1 MMVISASGKV
11 YEYFIPTR
19 QLPVVMYRDIDL
31 PTLSSLT
38 EVNTMPCGTKKGG
51 SKSSGNKPRPRPK
64 PKPKN
69 YDALR
74 GEKV

>member
-11 YEYFIPTR
+11 YEYYIPTR
-19 QLPVVMYRDIDL
+19 QLPIVMYRDIDL
-31 PTLSSLT
+31 STLSSLT
-38 EVNTMPCGTKKGG
+38 EVNIMPCGTKKGG
-51 SKSSGNKPRPRPK
+51 SKSSVSKPKPKPK